1 MSLEASWLTCDR
13 DCRSRLCRRSHVTTS
28 CTAPLRVNRSASA
41 GTEVAAFDAMKSG
54 LCDGRILLEVWVL
67 DRPWRRFYEGFKQSL
82 VCRVLVAR
90 LPIRFKGG
98 RA

>member
-1 MSLEASWLTCDR
+1 MQAVARDDLLHRTLAGKPLT
-13 DCRSRLCRRSHVTTS
+13 
-28 CTAPLRVNRSASA
+28 ASA